1 MSESERIL
9 KLNELFFDY
18 VAYLI
23 YMARQILTPGGYDH
37 FALIKALEKVL
48 EIQQMSGEIKGI
60 EVFNDI
66 RIELKTVESTSSSE
80 YETWK
85 PFLDKLVQIIA

>member
-60 EVFNDI
+60 KVFNDI
-66 RIELKTVESTSSSE
+66 RIELKTVESASSSE